1 MSKLKSNFIYNAAY
15 QVLILIIPF
24 ITTPYVSRT
33 IGATGLGIYS
43 YTYSIVSYFM
53 MFALLGMN
61 NYGNREV
68 AKNSDDKE
76 KLDYIFSSI
85 YYLQLITTIVISIIY
100 FIYIIFFNK
109 QYINIELIQIIYMI
123 SVAFDVNWLFC
134 GLQKFKITVT
144 RSAIL
149 KVVTL
154 GLILIF
160 VKNENDLYKYVVI
173 LSVTT
178 LLNQVI
184 LWPFLRRKVKF
195 VKVKF
200 KDIIKHLKPTLIL
213 FIPILAT
220 SIYRVMDKI
229 MIGNISNVTEVGYY
243 ENAEK
248 MLNIIMSI
256 VAALGT
262 VTLPQMTYLYNN
274 NRIEEYNRILDK
286 SIKLI
291 FFIVLPVI
299 AGFMVTGDSLVLI
312 YLGDSFKK
320 SAILLKILSIS
331 LLFSPIAGI
340 IRMQFLIPRNKDKE
354 YIISVILGA
363 ITNFILNY
371 ILIPLYQSVGAAIAT
386 VVAEFVVAIAQYIFI
401 FKEISFKYVI
411 KDVLKFL
418 ITSIIMFII
427 VLLLGNMIKN
437 EWIKL
442 MVQIVVGILIYGIL
456 NFKYITSQIDIEKI
470 LRRN

>member
-15 QVLILIIPF
+15 QILVLIIPF
-24 ITTPYVSRT
+24 ITTPYIART
-33 IGATGLGIYS
+33 IGATGVGIYS

-68 AKNSDDKE
+68 AKNKDNKE
-76 KLDYIFSSI
+76 KINYTFSSI
-85 YYLQLITTIVISIIY
+85 YYLQLIVTIITLG
-100 FIYIIFFNK
+100 IYILYIIIFDNEYFK
-109 QYINIELIQIIYMI
+109 IEMIQVIYLI
-123 SVAFDVNWLFC
+123 SVAFDINWLFC

-144 RSAIL
+144 RSAIIKIL
-149 KVVTL
+149 TL

-160 VKNENDLYKYVVI
+160 VKNENDLWKYTLI
-173 LSVTT
+173 LATTT
-178 LLNQVI
+178 LFNQII
-184 LWPFLRRKVKF
+184 LWPFLKKEVRF

-200 KDIIKHLKPTLIL
+200 KDIINHLKPTLIL
-213 FIPILAT
+213 FIPILAI
-220 SIYRVMDKI
+220 SVYRVMDKI
-229 MIGNISNVTEVGYY
+229 MIGNMANVTEVGYY

-274 NRIEEYNRILDK
+274 NKIEEYNRILNK

-291 FFIVLPVI
+291 FFMVLPII
-299 AGFMVTGDSLVLI
+299 AGFIVTGDSLVLI
-312 YLGDSFKK
+312 YLGEEFKK
-320 SAILLKILSIS
+320 SSILLKILSIS

-340 IRMQFLIPRNKDKE
+340 IRMQFFIPRNKDKE
-354 YIISVILGA
+354 YIISVVLGA

-371 ILIPLYQSVGAAIAT
+371 ILIVKYQAIGATIAT
-386 VVAEFVVAIAQYIFI
+386 VISELVVAYTQYIFI
-401 FKEISFKYVI
+401 RKEINFKDYIIDIIDFAI
-411 KDVLKFL
+411 KSGIMLVVVYF
-418 ITSIIMFII
+418 IGNIIE
-427 VLLLGNMIKN
+427 N
-437 EWIKL
+437 EIIKL
-442 MVQIVVGILIYGIL
+442 IVQIIVGILLYGVFNL
-456 NFKYITSQIDIEKI
+456 KYITSQIDISKF